1 MFNWSLHKII
11 VNCLCRHVF
20 RNRID
25 NNSWLTISIHR
36 RLSDLRL
43 RLQSLRR
50 LTGVYVVKLGA
61 VLGVDNNEIGL
72 RSNVAQSQQ
81 VRKTKIFTILI
92 IVCTK

>member
-1 MFNWSLHKII
+1 MAIEGGWGLEDCF
-11 VNCLCRHVF
+11 VF
-20 RNRID
+20 KMRRKTKD
-25 NNSWLTISIHR
+25 NNARLTISIHS

-81 VRKTKIFTILI
+81 VRGKTKDDYIWHNQHN
-92 IVCTK
+92 